1 MRHWVP
7 LLRASGAHI
16 GDVRSTFKM
25 RSKQTRRV
33 DMSAKKIMGTAIA
46 IPAVMA
52 LSISTP
58 IAANAS
64 DKKPP
69 CTYKAIDKALTKS
82 SNGAEIDVD
91 SKKCKKK
98 DGMWWAAG
106 EATFGGEDDGVYLLY
121 GKQKKNG
128 KWKWKD
134 DGRDTCE
141 SDIKSIPKK
150 LRYVCKVS

>member
-1 MRHWVP
+1 M
-7 LLRASGAHI
+7 
-16 GDVRSTFKM
+16 STKKM
-25 RSKQTRRV
+25 LSLAV
-33 DMSAKKIMGTAIA
+33 A

-52 LSISTP
+52 LSLSAP
-58 IAANAS
+58 VAANAS

-69 CTYKAIDKALTKS
+69 CTFKAIDKALTKS
-82 SNGAEIDVD
+82 NKGTEIEID